1 MLDIL
6 EISNY
11 LDEVIENIIII
22 DDDIIVRNIIA

>member
-1 MLDIL
+1 MLNML

-11 LDEVIENIIII
+11 LDGVIENIVIV